1 MCLKKS
7 HHGGVFFHTG
17 KKAPN
22 GADAQNFKFL
32 QLKFTYLHD
41 NSADRL
47 SSSGE
52 VEIYSGK
59 SHFELVMLKI
69 FVDFD
74 EKNFKM
80 KLLPLPSTRN
90 E

>member
-1 MCLKKS
+1 MCPKKS
-7 HHGGVFFHTG
+7 QGNMAASFFIPV
-17 KKAPN
+17 KKLQTAPTPKISN
-22 GADAQNFKFL
+22 FL

-69 FVDFD
+69 FEDFD
-74 EKNFKM
+74 EKILK
-80 KLLPLPSTRN
+80 
-90 E
+90 